1 MSFPEIIAELPQ
13 LTPAEREELAARI
26 ATLRRIEDPA
36 FLDEM
41 DRRIDRM
48 EAGEGIAS
56 EQFDATL
63 REKRPAR

>member
-1 MSFPEIIAELPQ
+1 MNFPEIVAELPQ
-13 LTPAEREELAARI
+13 LTPAQREELAARL

-48 EAGEGIAS
+48 EGGESIAGETLV
-56 EQFDATL
+56 ATL
-63 REKRPAR
+63 REPRSRG